1 VAPSSPRISV
11 SGALNKP
18 GMTAAGTG
26 LRTPPDSTGAIGPN
40 HYVEMVNSSVAVY
53 DRSLTLLAT
62 TTLQTFINQ
71 APGVSLCDP
80 QVQWDESAQ
89 RWLFA
94 FPYCNTAST
103 VQRLF
108 VGWSLGTSPLPL
120 SNLGWCQFAITNDPL
135 LFDYPKLGHNS
146 KYLIVGGNQYNEST
160 PTPNPPF
167 AGAGILWV
175 QKPANG
181 VTACPAPGSIGLG
194 RSTFPLKNGDGVTYT
209 FTPVPV
215 NTASNASDGYI
226 VSAYDVAGNS
236 GQAPGPR
243 AKVAVWHLDSAGVLR
258 ADNDVAVNTYNMPQ
272 LAPQLGSAFVLDTLD
287 GRLTQAVG
295 DPVTGFYT
303 QHTVA
308 GPGGRSEVH
317 WYQFTVSGPSVV
329 LTQQGSVSS
338 PTDWIFNA
346 AISPRWDAQGAAIV
360 YNRSSPGIY
369 PVIAARIR
377 YQATSPG
384 TWAAG
389 ELVLASSTA
398 SDTERSCN
406 SPPGSPC
413 RWGDYAA
420 ATPDPVQT
428 NLVWGTSEFNTAAG
442 VNPAWSNQNFAIAP
456 TPEAPTNVIAAALRS
471 NPVTV
476 NWTPGASDPA
486 SPPVNYTVTAYLGA
500 VAMATM
506 TSAGSAT
513 TLSFTG
519 LTSGATYTFTV
530 IANSVPG
537 PSLESA
543 RSNPVVIG
551 DGALPSSPVPV
562 PPRDPAAQSSP
573 APPPSGR

>member
-1 VAPSSPRISV
+1 
-11 SGALNKP
+11 
-18 GMTAAGTG
+18 MTAAGTG
-26 LRTPPDSTGAIGPN
+26 FSTPPDSTGAIGPN

-53 DRSLTLLAT
+53 DRNLTLLAS
-62 TTLQTFINQ
+62 TTLQSFINQ
-71 APGVSLCDP
+71 APGVFLCDP

-89 RWLFA
+89 RWLFS

-108 VGWSLGTSPLPL
+108 VGWSMGTSPLPL
-120 SNLGWCQFAITNDPL
+120 SSAGWCQFAINNDPYVM
-135 LFDYPKLGHNS
+135 DYAKLGHNS
-146 KYLIVGGNQYNEST
+146 NYLIVGGNLYNEST

-181 VTACPAPGSIGLG
+181 VTTCVVPPPPG

-215 NTASNASDGYI
+215 NTDSNASDGYI
-226 VSAYDVAGNS
+226 VSAYDPAGNA
-236 GQAPGPR
+236 GPPGPKS
-243 AKVAVWHLDSAGVLR
+243 KVAVWHLDSAGVLR
-258 ADNDVAVNTYNMPQ
+258 ADNDVAVNTYDMPQ
-272 LAPQLGSAFVLDTLD
+272 LAPQLGSTFVLDTLD

-308 GPGGRSEVH
+308 GPSGRSEVH

-329 LTQQGSVSS
+329 VAQQGSISS

-346 AISPRWDAQGAAIV
+346 AISPRWDAQGAAII
-360 YNRSSPGIY
+360 YNRSSPSIY

-377 YQATSPG
+377 YQATGPG
-384 TWAAG
+384 IWAAG
-389 ELVLASSTA
+389 ELVIASSTA
-398 SDTERSCN
+398 PDTDRSCN

-420 ATPDPVQT
+420 ATPDPVQK
-428 NLVWGTSEFNTAAG
+428 NLVWGTSEFNTASG
-442 VNPAWSNQNFAIAP
+442 TNPAWSDQIFAIAP
-456 TPEAPTNVIAAALRS
+456 TPEAPVNVVATGLRS
-471 NPVTV
+471 TATV
-476 NWTPGASDPA
+476 SWTPGAADPA
-486 SPPVNYTVTAYLGA
+486 LPPVNYTVTAYVGS
-500 VAMATM
+500 VAMGTMAT
-506 TSAGSAT
+506 AGSVT
-513 TLSFTG
+513 TLTFTG
-519 LTSGATYTFTV
+519 LTSGAMYTFTV
-530 IANSVPG
+530 IANTAPG

-543 RSNPVVIG
+543 RSNPVAI
-551 DGALPSSPVPV
+551 GALQSSPVPV
-562 PPRDPAAQSSP
+562 PPRQPVAQSSP